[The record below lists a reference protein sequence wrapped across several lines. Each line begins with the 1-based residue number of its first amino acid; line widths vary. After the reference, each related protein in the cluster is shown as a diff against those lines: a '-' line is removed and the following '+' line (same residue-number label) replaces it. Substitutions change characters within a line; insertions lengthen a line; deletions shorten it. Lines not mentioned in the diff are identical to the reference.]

1 MSKNAYQSS
10 TSRSQYN
17 RRNIQNKQNDLNEND
32 IDSDFFEDFQPFTQ
46 GNTINKSTEKSFDG
60 QSNHLTKTK
69 IVRESNE
76 SQVRKNNIKQN
87 KKESNRTSKY
97 SSLKK
102 EEEKQK
108 DLYLS
113 PDIKSGSPFESPLF
127 KSQEGNQWKENE
139 EIGYKTNYVYESKKI
154 NGKNVGTYST
164 NERYEYINKNGK
176 KESKYEKSSQ
186 GSPSAISPLGYM
198 DNYSSGSELDEN
210 QIKSLDNYQYS
221 VKTMNTNRTNKTNYI
236 KNNKLKKNEKKN
248 LKLNYEIEEPEMF
261 DYLSKNK
268 RKVSN
273 DDINKKTSR
282 YNNRSQFK
290 TKVDD
295 SYTYIS
301 ELKDFQ
307 SPERKINESKKF
319 RKVNIGMINS
329 KGPTNEDKKVSNVMT
344 KEIVNTKKYK
354 GEKTY
359 TNEFIAKK
367 TIKNCKYSNDYQT
380 RVDAAKIIQA
390 WWRSKNY
397 REEEVYDI
405 TVKSAIK
412 LQSFIRGFLV
422 RKKVL
427 RYITLAIYYQSF
439 CDKLQDVLC
448 NYVKKIIFKLF
459 KDKFLLKE
467 KIKITKDIINKR
479 KRILINI
486 IEKIIKKKILYNIN
500 ILKKWKEVAY
510 KIKEKNKI
518 KDKQLAKKIKTKTKT
533 EYNINKNV
541 TNTSKSNVSSSQNMY
556 IKEVKVKTVRK
567 ETQQNTSINNYQN
580 KTNQFAQS
588 SITETKNQNKDFS
601 PKSPDT
607 QKNYKASPSPTTYS
621 SKTATIVKRKKQYSP
636 YPREKSSEKKYQIDV
651 NKSYDT
657 KFKKSTEKIKY
668 TTIEERSN
676 HKSFTRVDKSAEKER
691 KFSPEFGTLR
701 KLNNTKEAKTNNKTN
716 EIVDKKRI
724 YNNISK
730 NITKKVYTKIDS
742 GNKETKKVIKNIHKK
757 IDNKKVQK
765 ANTNTYKNIAK
776 KEIYSG
782 ANLSAIKLPNRR
794 NDASFSKEAYSY
806 EKEKRSLSFER
817 YSTHTEYHK
826 KNIIDNQIS
835 VSILKFNDEENED
848 KLNKTT
854 IVPERIKIKEKLI
867 IQKQMEPETAEEA
880 VGFQIFEMKKSKRI
894 SLFIE
899 ASTKLRQKIINE
911 QKELEIFKKR
921 EREKSKELEKFKKD
935 IEMHRLKGL
944 LNALRSAIRNAD
956 SFKRRILYKK
966 FNQYRKI
973 CAIKP
978 LILEIDPMDDWEI
991 TKKPKQMR
999 DFGIQKFAPPEKKS
1013 PRNFKVL
1020 KIAKNF
1026 PIAYLYKKVEKPNK
1040 VTKTKLDIISKIKK
1054 KDQSQQS
1061 ESWNKEISPLKNNSM
1076 NFYSTKKP
1084 KEQYYKNNAIDN
1096 WKEIEYLGN
1105 KPKMVDDEV
1114 QHEYEENLI
1123 EAESLEILRIKP
1135 KYKNTSSQYENDKPK
1150 ISEQKEFSIINKKK
1164 KKETKEAQ
1172 INTELET
1179 VEKGINAVENIKP
1192 KPKNIEIQI
1201 RTVKRS
1207 LTKMEIPILK
1217 KLWLRKAFRTFR
1229 DNCARP
1235 PLHLVLEREL
1245 LRMALLRWRFIRGYG
1260 PDRYGN
1266 AYDRDGNLLY
1276 SVKGRVADFETQ
1288 NEEIKEQN
1296 EKSTQYTPTEN
1307 VISNMRRIQ
1316 IGPSY
1321 KKLIKKETK
1330 EISVGNNID
1339 FSEKIQR
1346 NDWFHINQSKKKEKN
1361 KISNNNFV
1369 ILKKNKILR
1378 DKETQSAK
1386 AEIEIDKMDDF
1397 KVIDDEGFLKRKKN
1411 ERIKDLMTQIL
1422 YRREMTE
1429 KLTLSEALRNWLKQ
1443 AIILSHNEEIEIENE
1458 RRRHTKIKKSDR
1470 FALIEKKSREEAGT
1484 QMTVAKN
1491 IIQNASN
1498 LNLVKKIKKK
1508 NAEIN
1513 VNFPPEFDYDKIK
1526 PKKERNIAFESTKKP
1541 VTLKPNKV
1549 NTMNIYSKDYLFK
1562 EEIRRGIH
1570 HQMTEEERT
1579 RVMEILYNFFM
1590 TRGDPFSL
1598 LRKYFT
1604 IWNRKSN
1611 YLFLLDNA
1619 RIISEFCKRNLNNLL
1634 NARKWKYIGER
1645 LLLKEKIKIVK
1656 LSKEITYRINKIF
1669 DLIRITRINSIF
1681 SKKRYIHFIIIAWLA
1696 YCRNIKN
1703 KRTHVKS
1710 LYENMIATYMNMAD
1724 DVFGNN
1730 QKDNPSV
1737 QDALFEAVE
1746 SNKFQ
1751 TNNVQ
1756 DVPIANEY
1764 YQRKKNITK
1773 ISTNIIWSNRN
1784 EKSIEK
1790 QKDKDIETKEY
1801 STYKSIVSKHPISTS
1816 DNVNAYE
1823 KRSFN
1828 DNNRYSLINKY
1839 KKNIYNRS
1847 NITSTNSNISNVKTT
1862 ISTNINIKTN
1872 TNTNKN
1878 NIGYKSI
1885 VETKKGKDGN
1895 TIFNERGRYY
1905 KTKIEKEERSESK
1918 GKEKRESSYKNR
1930 KEERSGSSSKGKEK
1944 RESSYKYRKE
1954 ERSESKGK
1962 KSYRSDS
1969 EGKRS
1974 DSKGKKES
1982 TYKYRKEER
1991 SESKGKSSN
2000 TYRIV
2005 REEKRSDSKGNMSF
2019 RSEKIEK
2026 SSESKRIGTPYRITR
2041 VEEKSESRGRR
2052 SFRSEK
2058 VERSESKKSKG
2069 YVYQN
2074 EEDIDTNIEYDNHQ
2088 YYESKKMNIQRE
2100 KIIDNKNNNN
2110 IVSIKSVNIRQK
2122 KDFDEDSKYID
2133 NNNNNEEKKEKKVLS
2148 YAERRRLFR
2157 KRIQNFKNNED
2168 N

>member
-10 TSRSQYN
+10 TSKSQYN
-17 RRNIQNKQNDLNEND
+17 RRNIQNKQDDLNENE
-32 IDSDFFEDFQPFTQ
+32 IDSDFFEDFKPFTQ
-46 GNTINKSTEKSFDG
+46 GNIIHQSTEKSLDEQG
-60 QSNHLTKTK
+60 NHITKTK

-76 SQVRKNNIKQN
+76 SQVRKNNIKQT
-87 KKESNRTSKY
+87 KKENNRSSKY

-108 DLYLS
+108 ALYLS
-113 PDIKSGSPFESPLF
+113 PDIKSGSLFESPLF
-127 KSQEGNQWKENE
+127 LGQEGNQWKESE

-176 KESKYEKSSQ
+176 KESKYERSSQ

-198 DNYSSGSELDEN
+198 DGYSSGSELDDN

-221 VKTMNTNRTNKTNYI
+221 VKTTNTNRTNKTNYI

-248 LKLNYEIEEPEMF
+248 LKLNYEIEEPEMY

-295 SYTYIS
+295 SYTYTS

-307 SPERKINESKKF
+307 SPERITNESKKF
-319 RKVNIGMINS
+319 RKVNIGMIKS

-359 TNEFIAKK
+359 TNEFIVKK
-367 TIKNCKYSNDYQT
+367 KIKNCKYSNDYQT
-380 RVDAAKIIQA
+380 RVEAAKIIQA
-390 WWRSKNY
+390 WWRNKNY

-467 KIKITKDIINKR
+467 KIKITKDIIYKR

-486 IEKIIKKKILYNIN
+486 IEKIIKKNILYKIN

-510 KIKEKNKI
+510 RIKEKNKTKEKNKK
-518 KDKQLAKKIKTKTKT
+518 KDKQLTRKIITKTKT
-533 EYNINKNV
+533 DYNINKNV
-541 TNTSKSNVSSSQNMY
+541 TNTSKSNISSSQNMY
-556 IKEVKVKTVRK
+556 VKEVKVQTVRK
-567 ETQQNTSINNYQN
+567 STQQNSSINNYQN
-580 KTNQFAQS
+580 KKIQTQKS
-588 SITETKNQNKDFS
+588 SITESKS
-601 PKSPDT
+601 PKFSDT
-607 QKNYKASPSPTTYS
+607 QINYKTKTNPITYS

-636 YPREKSSEKKYQIDV
+636 YPREKSSEKKYQRDL
-651 NKSYDT
+651 NKSYDNAT
-657 KFKKSTEKIKY
+657 KFKKDTEKIKY
-668 TTIEERSN
+668 TTIEERLN
-676 HKSFTRVDKSAEKER
+676 HNSFTRVDKSAEKER
-691 KFSPEFGTLR
+691 KISPEFGTLR
-701 KLNNTKEAKTNNKTN
+701 KVNNIKETKTNNKTI
-716 EIVDKKRI
+716 EIVDKKRT
-724 YNNISK
+724 YNNINT
-730 NITKKVYTKIDS
+730 NITKKITTKIDS
-742 GNKETKKVIKNIHKK
+742 GKKETKKVVKNIHKK

-765 ANTNTYKNIAK
+765 EKTNINTNTYKNISK
-776 KEIYSG
+776 KEIFSET
-782 ANLSAIKLPNRR
+782 NLSAVKLPNRR
-794 NDASFSKEAYSY
+794 SDASFSKETYSY
-806 EKEKRSLSFER
+806 EKPKRSLSFER
-817 YSTHTEYHK
+817 YKTHTEYNQN
-826 KNIIDNQIS
+826 NIIDNHIS
-835 VSILKFNDEENED
+835 VSVLRFNDGENED

-867 IQKQMEPETAEEA
+867 IQKQMQPETAEEA
-880 VGFQIFEMKKSKRI
+880 VGFQIFEMKIGKRI

-899 ASTKLRQKIINE
+899 ASTELRQKIINE

-921 EREKSKELEKFKKD
+921 EREKSKELEQFKKD
-935 IEMHRLKGL
+935 IEMHKLKGL
-944 LNALRSAIRNAD
+944 LDALRRAIRDAD

-991 TKKPKQMR
+991 TKKPKQKR
-999 DFGIQKFAPPEKKS
+999 DFGVQKFAPPEKKS

-1020 KIAKNF
+1020 KITKNF
-1026 PIAYLYKKVEKPNK
+1026 PLTYLYKKVEKPNK
-1040 VTKTKLDIISKIKK
+1040 ITKTKLDIISQVKK

-1076 NFYSTKKP
+1076 NFYSKKKP
-1084 KEQYYKNNAIDN
+1084 KVHTIDN
-1096 WKEIEYLGN
+1096 WKEIEYLSN

-1123 EAESLEILRIKP
+1123 EAESLEILRVTP
-1135 KYKNTSSQYENDKPK
+1135 KYINKSSQYEKDKPE

-1229 DNCARP
+1229 DNCRRP

-1276 SVKGRVADFETQ
+1276 RTKGRVADFEIQ
-1288 NEEIKEQN
+1288 NEEIKEQF
-1296 EKSTQYTPTEN
+1296 EQSTQYTPIEN
-1307 VISNMRRIQ
+1307 VISNMRQ
-1316 IGPSY
+1316 LEIGPSY
-1321 KKLIKKETK
+1321 KKVIKKETK
-1330 EISVGNNID
+1330 EKSVGNNINI
-1339 FSEKIQR
+1339 SEKIQR
-1346 NDWFHINQSKKKEKN
+1346 NDWFHIKQSKKKEKN
-1361 KISNNNFV
+1361 QISKNNFV

-1397 KVIDDEGFLKRKKN
+1397 KVIDDEGFSKRKRN

-1429 KLTLSEALRNWLKQ
+1429 KLTLSEALGNWLKQ

-1458 RRRHTKIKKSDR
+1458 RRRRTKIKKSDR
-1470 FALIEKKSREEAGT
+1470 FAQIEKKNKEEVGT
-1484 QMTVAKN
+1484 QMTAVKN
-1491 IIQNASN
+1491 TIQNASN

-1526 PKKERNIAFESTKKP
+1526 PKKERNIVFESTKKP
-1541 VTLKPNKV
+1541 VVLKPNKV

-1570 HQMTEEERT
+1570 HQMTEEERR

-1590 TRGDPFSL
+1590 TRGDPFS
-1598 LRKYFT
+1598 
-1604 IWNRKSN
+1604 
-1611 YLFLLDNA
+1611 
-1619 RIISEFCKRNLNNLL
+1619 
-1634 NARKWKYIGER
+1634 
-1645 LLLKEKIKIVK
+1645 
-1656 LSKEITYRINKIF
+1656 
-1669 DLIRITRINSIF
+1669 
-1681 SKKRYIHFIIIAWLA
+1681 
-1696 YCRNIKN
+1696 
-1703 KRTHVKS
+1703 
-1710 LYENMIATYMNMAD
+1710 
-1724 DVFGNN
+1724 
-1730 QKDNPSV
+1730 
-1737 QDALFEAVE
+1737 
-1746 SNKFQ
+1746 
-1751 TNNVQ
+1751 
-1756 DVPIANEY
+1756 
-1764 YQRKKNITK
+1764 
-1773 ISTNIIWSNRN
+1773 
-1784 EKSIEK
+1784 IEK
-1790 QKDKDIETKEY
+1790 VI
-1801 STYKSIVSKHPISTS
+1801 
-1816 DNVNAYE
+1816 
-1823 KRSFN
+1823 
-1828 DNNRYSLINKY
+1828 
-1839 KKNIYNRS
+1839 IYL
-1847 NITSTNSNISNVKTT
+1847 
-1862 ISTNINIKTN
+1862 
-1872 TNTNKN
+1872 
-1878 NIGYKSI
+1878 Y
-1885 VETKKGKDGN
+1885 
-1895 TIFNERGRYY
+1895 
-1905 KTKIEKEERSESK
+1905 
-1918 GKEKRESSYKNR
+1918 
-1930 KEERSGSSSKGKEK
+1930 
-1944 RESSYKYRKE
+1944 
-1954 ERSESKGK
+1954 
-1962 KSYRSDS
+1962 
-1969 EGKRS
+1969 
-1974 DSKGKKES
+1974 
-1982 TYKYRKEER
+1982 
-1991 SESKGKSSN
+1991 
-2000 TYRIV
+2000 
-2005 REEKRSDSKGNMSF
+2005 
-2019 RSEKIEK
+2019 
-2026 SSESKRIGTPYRITR
+2026 
-2041 VEEKSESRGRR
+2041 
-2052 SFRSEK
+2052 
-2058 VERSESKKSKG
+2058 
-2069 YVYQN
+2069 
-2074 EEDIDTNIEYDNHQ
+2074 
-2088 YYESKKMNIQRE
+2088 
-2100 KIIDNKNNNN
+2100 
-2110 IVSIKSVNIRQK
+2110 
-2122 KDFDEDSKYID
+2122 
-2133 NNNNNEEKKEKKVLS
+2133 
-2148 YAERRRLFR
+2148 
-2157 KRIQNFKNNED
+2157 
-2168 N
+2168 